1 MTPTLR
7 LYGRY
12 AAASIRAQAQYPAS
26 LLMLSLGQFAATFVE
41 FIAIWA
47 LFARFRHIQGWS
59 FGEVA
64 IFYGVVNVAFA
75 LADAVTRGFD
85 VFGPEFVKTGAFD
98 RLLLRPLPAAFQL
111 LGHELSLRRIGRLI
125 QGVIVFAVGV
135 AATRVDWGPGSAL
148 LIAWAVAGGMALFSG
163 LLVLQATLAFW
174 TVESL
179 EIANILTYGGVEA
192 GQYPLGVYAAWF
204 RDLLIFVV
212 PIGAVAYFPVVA
224 LLGRHDPLGAPDW
237 FLPVSPALGVAFL
250 GVSLWVWRF
259 GVRRYAS
266 TGS

>member
-1 MTPTLR
+1 MFHALR
-7 LYGRY
+7 LYRHY

-26 LLMLSLGQFAATFVE
+26 LAMLTFGQFLGALTE

-47 LFARFRHIQGWS
+47 LFARFGRIQGWR

-75 LADAVTRGFD
+75 VADAITRGFD
-85 VFGPEFVKTGAFD
+85 IFGPEFVKTGAFD
-98 RLLLRPLPAAFQL
+98 RLLLRPRATAFQL
-111 LGHELSLRRIGRLI
+111 LGHELRLTRIGRLI
-125 QGVIVFAVGV
+125 QGIIVFCIGV
-135 AATRVDWGPGSAL
+135 ASTPLHWDLGSAA
-148 LIAWAVAGGMALFSG
+148 LIAWALAGGTALFSG

-179 EIANILTYGGVEA
+179 EIANILTYGGVQA
-192 GQYPLGVYAAWF
+192 GEYPLGVYAAWF

-212 PIGAVAYFPVVA
+212 PIGCVAYFPVVA

-237 FLPVSPALGVAFL
+237 FLPVSPVLGLVFL
-250 GVSLWVWRF
+250 AVSLWVWGF

-266 TGS
+266 SGS